1 MFDLPLETHR
11 SLIEPVS
18 GTKHLKFVL
27 IQRFMSFLNQIE
39 KSSKY
44 APKQLLQNIKRDT
57 RSVTGSN
64 IRNILLHTEKDSI
77 EEVTASE
84 IDKLKYHELNKEENW
99 KVDVILELTD
109 VKFKQAT
116 IEGFTDDEIGEI
128 LDFVCTS

>member
-1 MFDLPLETHR
+1 MDFKL
-11 SLIEPVS
+11 
-18 GTKHLKFVL
+18 LKTL
-27 IQRFMSFLNQIE
+27 KE
-39 KSSKY
+39 
-44 APKQLLQNIKRDT
+44 NIKRDT

-64 IRNILLHTEKDSI
+64 IRNILLLTGKDSI

-84 IDKLKYHELNKEENW
+84 IEKLKYHEVNKEENW

-109 VKFKQAT
+109 VRFKQAT

>member
-1 MFDLPLETHR
+1 
-11 SLIEPVS
+11 
-18 GTKHLKFVL
+18 
-27 IQRFMSFLNQIE
+27 MSFLNQIE

>member
-1 MFDLPLETHR
+1 MLTGND
-11 SLIEPVS
+11 SL
-18 GTKHLKFVL
+18 
-27 IQRFMSFLNQIE
+27 
-39 KSSKY
+39 
-44 APKQLLQNIKRDT
+44 
-57 RSVTGSN
+57 
-64 IRNILLHTEKDSI
+64 

-84 IDKLKYHELNKEENW
+84 IDKLKYHELNDEETW